1 MINDGSAIFKGAKK
15 RPADPTN
22 IQEAIRFSIPSVPP
36 AKNGAATLENIAA
49 PSSERTGPPGSSFAL
64 GPGGGKKEPFPGLV
78 RAGIFT
84 LLYGSI
90 TGKKYPFP
98 DRLPGSRIKGLPGN
112 PCPLPLAKY
121 RAAKNSR
128 DYGPG
133 PFGII
138 FLDSPAFTGRQYPGH
153 SGLSSWRPSG
163 APDSGETES
172 GFYGLV

>member
-1 MINDGSAIFKGAKK
+1 MRLLLRNGPGLPVPLLHWILEVAKK
-15 RPADPTN
+15 N
-22 IQEAIRFSIPSVPP
+22 
-36 AKNGAATLENIAA
+36 
-49 PSSERTGPPGSSFAL
+49 
-64 GPGGGKKEPFPGLV
+64 PFPDLL

-84 LLYGSI
+84 PLYGPI
-90 TGKKYPFP
+90 TGKKHPFP
-98 DRLPGSRIKGLPGN
+98 DCLPGSRIKGLPGN
-112 PCPLPLAKY
+112 PCPFPLAKY
-121 RAAKNSR
+121 WAAKNSR

-138 FLDSPAFTGRQYPGH
+138 FLDSHAFTGRQYPGH

>member
-64 GPGGGKKEPFPGLV
+64 DPGGGKKEPFPGPAPRRDLHP
-78 RAGIFT
+78 
-84 LLYGSI
+84 LYGPI
-90 TGKKYPFP
+90 TGKKHPFP
-98 DRLPGSRIKGLPGN
+98 DCLPGSRIKGLPGN
-112 PCPLPLAKY
+112 PCPFQLAKY
-121 RAAKNSR
+121 WAAKNSR

-153 SGLSSWRPSG
+153 SGLSSWQPSG
-163 APDSGETES
+163 APDSGEAES
-172 GFYGLV
+172 RFYGLV

>member
-1 MINDGSAIFKGAKK
+1 MHWVPEAAK
-15 RPADPTN
+15 
-22 IQEAIRFSIPSVPP
+22 
-36 AKNGAATLENIAA
+36 ENLY
-49 PSSERTGPPGSSFAL
+49 PDL
-64 GPGGGKKEPFPGLV
+64 L

-84 LLYGSI
+84 LLYGPI

-98 DRLPGSRIKGLPGN
+98 YRLPGSPIKGLPGN

-121 RAAKNSR
+121 WAAKNSR

-138 FLDSPAFTGRQYPGH
+138 FLNSPAFTGRQYPGH
-153 SGLSSWRPSG
+153 SGLASWLPSG
-163 APDSGETES
+163 APDSGEAES

>member
-1 MINDGSAIFKGAKK
+1 MEPQPWK
-15 RPADPTN
+15 
-22 IQEAIRFSIPSVPP
+22 
-36 AKNGAATLENIAA
+36 TLRLLLRN
-49 PSSERTGPPGSSFAL
+49 
-64 GPGGGKKEPFPGLV
+64 GPGLPVPLLHWVPEAAKENLYPDLL